1 MSGAPMVPE
10 QIPALLEG
18 LATTRTI
25 RRYLDEPVPDEVLAS
40 IMWHATRAPSGS
52 NRQPV
57 RYVVLRDDP
66 KAKAAKALLGDCFRK
81 GWNDKQAN
89 DGWSGTTADTPKA
102 RAAATMQHYVDHFEH
117 TPVVVLV
124 CLVRYREPNPYEGAS
139 VYTACQNLLLAARAN
154 GYGGALTMWHL
165 GVEAELRDLLDIPEG
180 VALSACV
187 TLGKPAGHHGP
198 VRRKP
203 LADVVFEG
211 GWGNPAEWATDPDG
225 TQHTSWSKHR

>member
-1 MSGAPMVPE
+1 MLFRS
-10 QIPALLEG
+10 
-18 LATTRTI
+18 
-25 RRYLDEPVPDEVLAS
+25 
-40 IMWHATRAPSGS
+40 
-52 NRQPV
+52 
-57 RYVVLRDDP
+57 
-66 KAKAAKALLGDCFRK
+66 KALLGDCFRK

-89 DGWSGTTADTPKA
+89 DGWSGTAVDTPKA

-165 GVEAELRDLLDIPEG
+165 GVEADLKELLDIPEG